1 MSTLRVDTITD
12 ETGTGP
18 VTASNGLNVTGTL
31 AATSVT
37 GDGSAL
43 TGLNAA
49 ELAGVLPAID
59 GSALTGISST
69 PTTADVLSAT
79 AGATA
84 GDVGTYAFLISASTS
99 DFTFG
104 STLAGSSLRPSGVT
118 TVSSSSSVTTAN
130 LNAGYVSTQNTTQ
143 AGTWRCM
150 GRADY
155 TETGPRS
162 VTYYR
167 PATLWLRIS

>member
-84 GDVGTYAFLISASTS
+84 GDVGTYAFLVASTTA
-99 DFTFG
+99 DYTYG
-104 STLAGSSLRPSGVT
+104 ATLAGSSLRPAGMGLSEEVSGR
-118 TVSSSSSVTTAN
+118 TVSPQGQA
-130 LNAGYVSTQNTTQ
+130 QNS
-143 AGTWRCM
+143 ARSGTWRCM
-150 GRADY
+150 GYSDY
-155 TETGPRS
+155 NNPGGRS
-162 VTYYR
+162 PTIHFG
-167 PATLWLRIS
+167 ATLWLRIS

>member
-84 GDVGTYAFLISASTS
+84 GAVGTYMFAGTTTALDYAFGATI
-99 DFTFG
+99 
-104 STLAGSSLRPSGVT
+104 AGSNLRP
-118 TVSSSSSVTTAN
+118 
-130 LNAGYVSTQNTTQ
+130 AGITSLGWAGTGNIGAGDHGRQNTAQT
-143 AGTWRCM
+143 GTWRSM
-150 GRADY
+150 GRAENYD
-155 TETGPRS
+155 TGGRS
-162 VTYYR
+162 PTILYG
-167 PATLWLRIS
+167 ATLWLRIS